1 MNRFLRLSVFL
12 AIILMGGNRVFA
24 EDFTFNAEDIQNA
37 GIADAGNTATNG
49 TFTFTAV
56 KNNGS
61 TAPAYNANG
70 KDLRMYA
77 KNTFTITNSAG
88 NMTKIVF
95 TISTQGKKRLAEISA
110 STGTIATQA
119 IGDVTVTWTGSASEV
134 SFTVGDKAVYGSDGE
149 TKAGQFDFSS
159 IVITADAGEGGSGDT
174 PGPDP
179 DPDLQTMDNIA
190 AFKALANGTEAIL
203 KLNNAQVL
211 YAGTSDIYV
220 RDNTGAIDFYN
231 TGLSLTTGQVLNGS
245 VIGKYTLYNNTPELA
260 KTDNTK
266 ADKITATAGT
276 VTPKTLTIA
285 EAKNESYV
293 CDFVKITGVT
303 IVSRQEDGKTNI
315 YATVGDEEVQVYDR
329 FKVVKGT
336 PEENTTY
343 DVEGIMV
350 LYKDVY
356 EIYPT
361 KDYTNGEGEEPPVD
375 PDLPSVDNIAAF
387 KALDNGTEA
396 ILKLNN
402 AQVLYAGTNDVYVRD
417 NSGAIDFFKTGLTFT
432 TGQVLNGSVIGK
444 YTLFNNT
451 PELAK
456 TDNTNAEKITAT
468 AGTVTPKT
476 LTIAEAKNDA
486 YVCDFV
492 KIMGVT
498 IVSRQEGNNT
508 NIYATVGGD
517 EVQIFD
523 KFKVVKGTPEE
534 NTTYDVEGIMVLYK
548 DVYEIY
554 PTKDYTDGQGGE
566 PPVIDPTEVAVP
578 YSIDFTKGQGAFT
591 INDVVLP
598 EGLDFVWSN
607 SSSYGMKASAYVDNV
622 RYVTESWLVSPVFD
636 MTSVT
641 APVLTFSHTGKF
653 FANMEMEATIWVKVE
668 GGDWEQLTIPTWFT
682 GNDWKYVDAQIDL
695 SKYAGKKVTLGFR
708 YTSSETSAATWEIKT
723 LSINEVKEAEL
734 VIQGEQEFETST
746 TVTIIPS
753 NPDNEV
759 YYTIDGTDP
768 VDSKTAIQ
776 YTAPFT
782 LTETTTVRA
791 FEEGAELYAE
801 MTFTKKEVQLEEK
814 TIADL
819 NEMTKNLKNVKLTL
833 NNAQVTYIDE
843 TANGKNVY
851 LREGDKCL
859 MLFNTALTFNVGDM
873 LNGFVIMD
881 YNNYYGIH
889 EMKDNA
895 DTNADGIQVTAG
907 TEVVPTEATIP
918 EIIALNHKCDLV
930 VLHNVKVVA
939 DGSNYFAEDAD
950 GQRVQLYKG
959 IDVSALAGDG
969 FLYDIEGLFNNIY
982 RNAPEVQPVKA
993 TQTVAEGIAHVVTR
1007 INDNSN
1013 IYNLSGQRVDANY
1026 RGVVIV
1032 NGKKIVN

>member
-12 AIILMGGNRVFA
+12 AIMILGGNRVFA

-37 GIADAGNTATNG
+37 GNKDAGYTATNG

-61 TAPAYNANG
+61 TAPVFNANG

-110 STGTIATQA
+110 STGTIAAQTA
-119 IGDVTVTWTGSASEV
+119 GDETVTWTGSATEV
-134 SFTVGDKAVYGSDGE
+134 SFTVGDKAVYGSDGAD
-149 TKAGQFDFSS
+149 KAGQFDFSS

-174 PGPDP
+174 PGPGP

-190 AFKALANGTEAIL
+190 AFKALADGTEAIL

-211 YAGTSDIYV
+211 YAGTNDIYV
-220 RDNTGAIDFYN
+220 RDNTGAIDFFK
-231 TGLSLTTGQVLNGS
+231 TGLTLTTGQVLNGS

-266 ADKITATAGT
+266 ADNITATAGT
-276 VTPKTLTIA
+276 VTPKTLTIS
-285 EAKNESYV
+285 EAKNEAYV

-303 IVSRQEDGKTNI
+303 IVSRQEGNNTNF
-315 YATVGDEEVQVYDR
+315 YATVGEDEVQIFDK

-444 YTLFNNT
+444 YTLYNNT

-456 TDNTNAEKITAT
+456 TDNTKADKITAT

-476 LTIAEAKNDA
+476 LTIAEAKNEA

-492 KIMGVT
+492 KITGVK
-498 IVSRQEGNNT
+498 IVSREEGSYT
-508 NIYATVGGD
+508 NVYATVGDD
-517 EVQIFD
+517 EVQIYD
-523 KFKVVKGTPEE
+523 KFGVVKGTPDE
-534 NTTYDVEGIMVLYK
+534 NTTYDVEGIMVIFK
-548 DVYEIY
+548 EAYEIY
-554 PTKDYTDGQGGE
+554 LTKDYTDGQGGE

-598 EGLDFVWSN
+598 EGLNFVWSN
-607 SSSYGMKASAYVDNV
+607 SSSYGMKASGYYQKAYE
-622 RYVTESWLVSPVFD
+622 TESWLVSPVFD
-636 MTSVT
+636 MTGVT
-641 APVLTFSHTGKF
+641 APVLTFSHTGRYF
-653 FANMEMEATIWVKVE
+653 TNMQEEATLWVKE
-668 GGDWEQLTIPTWFT
+668 GEGNWQQLTIPTWFT
-682 GNDWKYVDAQIDL
+682 GNDWNFVEAQVDL
-695 SKYAGKKVTLGFR
+695 SQYAGKKITLGFK
-708 YTSSETSAATWEIKT
+708 YTSTADAASTWEIKA
-723 LSINEVKEAEL
+723 LNINEVKEAEL
-734 VIQGEQEFETST
+734 IIQGEQEFETST

-759 YYTIDGTDP
+759 YYTVDGTDP

-814 TIADL
+814 TIAEI
-819 NEMTKNLKNVKLTL
+819 NEMTEDLKNVKLVL
-833 NNAQVTYIDE
+833 NNAVVTYVDG
-843 TANGKNVY
+843 TNLY
-851 LREGDKCL
+851 LREGDKAL
-859 MLFNTALTFNVGDM
+859 MLFKTALPYTTGDV
-873 LNGFVIMD
+873 LKGSVVMD
-881 YNNYYGIH
+881 YDNYFGVH
-889 EMKDNA
+889 EMKDNDA
-895 DTNADGIQVTAG
+895 TETSGITVTGKETPAP
-907 TEVVPTEATIP
+907 TEVTLP
-918 EIIALNHKCDLV
+918 EIIALTHICDYV
-930 VLHNVKVVA
+930 VMKNVKVVKEGDKNFFA
-939 DGSNYFAEDAD
+939 VDGEGNK
-950 GQRVQLYKG
+950 VQLYKG
-959 IDVSALAGDG
+959 LDVSSYADDG
-969 FLYDIEGLFNNIY
+969 FLYDIEGVFNNIY
-982 RNAPEVQPVKA
+982 KGAPEVQPISA
-993 TQTVAEGIAHVVTR
+993 TQTVAEGIAHVVTC

-1013 IYNLSGQRVDANY
+1013 VYNLSGQRVDANY

-1032 NGKKIVN
+1032 NGKKIVNK